1 MGLRAAF
8 LATRCFIFFPCLDV
22 LGASGPCLCSSETTE
37 DWLAAPALCGSR
49 RMCEESITDPQGGC
63 CFEADLFVSFPSA
76 TRDPSRA
83 ETWVSTPWTKLSLI
97 PRSVPYR
104 RQRRLLIFLPL
115 RHRRPIAVFS
125 KFFIGRNTFFFPV
138 AWSYTAAISF
148 KFLFPVWSPQR
159 RGPRGPRIRHGR
171 SSSCS
176 WSTQHCRR
184 TLHPCL
190 FFHFSWLRH
199 LAICLVAQRSQG
211 CRYCVDLF
219 SFSRKRISHC
229 SWRTN
234 LVILPVYQ
242 SKFSRL
248 TCWLCARAT
257 QFIIHPTCS
266 NEIFS
271 SDLRGH
277 SFFQARYLISPKIIS
292 SKRLKRLAASDV
304 DSWAAFEIWTS
315 KAITCFKRISWKIES
330 VCNMPRN
337 FEQPLYFSSTFEPSS
352 MMILVHLSQKL
363 QKHRFFTI
371 SNNIRCCFLYHFLS
385 SFTSYVK
392 KTMIS

>member
-1 MGLRAAF
+1 MIPVAQ
-8 LATRCFIFFPCLDV
+8 
-22 LGASGPCLCSSETTE
+22 
-37 DWLAAPALCGSR
+37 R
-49 RMCEESITDPQGGC
+49 RGC
-63 CFEADLFVSFPSA
+63 QHRGQSFP
-76 TRDPSRA
+76 
-83 ETWVSTPWTKLSLI
+83 L

-104 RQRRLLIFLPL
+104 RQRRLLIFLSL

-125 KFFIGRNTFFFPV
+125 KFFIGRNTVFFSV
-138 AWSYTAAISF
+138 AWSYTAATSF

-184 TLHPCL
+184 TLHPWL
-190 FFHFSWLRH
+190 FFHPSWLRH

-242 SKFSRL
+242 SKF
-248 TCWLCARAT
+248 CARAT
-257 QFIIHPTCS
+257 QFIIHSTCS

-277 SFFQARYLISPKIIS
+277 SFFQARCLISPKIIS

-330 VCNMPRN
+330 VCKPAKKFWAASMFFFN
-337 FEQPLYFSSTFEPSS
+337 FWAISYDDLA
-352 MMILVHLSQKL
+352 HLSQKL
-363 QKHRFFTI
+363 QKHRFLTI
-371 SNNIRCCFLYHFLS
+371 SNNIICCFLYHFLS
-385 SFTSYVK
+385 SFTSHVK
-392 KTMIS
+392 KNNDFISS